1 MTGLKWQAEH
11 SRIQKQRCCL
21 GSPVPHAALTVD
33 VSGGFFDGAFG
44 DEGWILCIAGYH
56 QGFTSCSLS

>member
-11 SRIQKQRCCL
+11 PRFQEQRCCL
-21 GSPVPHAALTVD
+21 GSPVPDAALTVN

-44 DEGWILCIAGYH
+44 DEGWILRIAGYH
-56 QGFTSCSLS
+56 QGFASGSLS